1 MIDLAQGA
9 GYVRAS
15 MSFDTGGDAARASEA
30 QEAIEG
36 IAADYPELDI
46 TYTNVA
52 QGKLQARLMATTVNT
67 FIYCFA
73 VITGLIAVANVFNT
87 LANALILRRR
97 EFAMLKSIGMG
108 NRAFRHMIAY
118 ECASYALR
126 GFIIGFVVAALASFR
141 ALPVHDALVHHLRVQ
156 PAVAAGG
163 HRGGCGRRG
172 DPRERGLCPAPH
184 QCASV
189 VDALRAE

>member
-1 MIDLAQGA
+1 
-9 GYVRAS
+9 
-15 MSFDTGGDAARASEA
+15 MSFDTGGDAAAATELQDS
-30 QEAIEG
+30 IED

-52 QGKLQARLMATTVNT
+52 QSKLQSRLMAITVNT

-108 NRAFRHMIAY
+108 NRAFRRMIAY

-126 GFIIGFVVAALASFR
+126 GFVIGFVLAAFASFGLYQSMALSYSTYEFQLPWLQIGVSAVIVLAVILVSVAYALARTR
-141 ALPVHDALVHHLRVQ
+141 A
-156 PAVAAGG
+156 
-163 HRGGCGRRG
+163 
-172 DPRERGLCPAPH
+172 
-184 QCASV
+184 ASIV
-189 VDALRAE
+189 EALRTE